1 MANNGGRRSSAPG
14 NNSSLVLGILVG
26 MVVGLAIAGAVAWH
40 LSKRPSAFTSKEQ
53 HEPQETAAPVP
64 AATPQ
69 KPPVAAATPPATAA
83 SGVAN
88 GKQHFT
94 FYEILTDKESPSGK
108 GSGHASSSRTAT
120 PPKDTAK
127 TAASSYFLQAGS
139 FASSDD
145 ANKLKEKLA
154 LLGMESSV
162 QTADVPG
169 KGTYYRVRLG
179 PYHSQDEM
187 SKAKDALKQNGIGDA
202 AQVRAQ

>member
-1 MANNGGRRSSAPG
+1 MANNGGRRSSSAPG
-14 NNSSLVLGILVG
+14 NNSSLILGVLIG
-26 MVVGLAIAGAVAWH
+26 MVVGLAVAGAVAWH
-40 LSKRPSAFTSKEQ
+40 LSKRPSAFTNKEQ
-53 HEPQETAAPVP
+53 HDTQAAPP
-64 AATPQ
+64 LATAPQ
-69 KPPVAAATPPATAA
+69 KPPVAAAPAAA
-83 SGVAN
+83 SGVSN

-94 FYEILTDKESPSGK
+94 FYEILTDKDSSSAK
-108 GSGHASSSRTAT
+108 GSGHPSNGHAATSS
-120 PPKDTAK
+120 KDNAK
-127 TAASSYFLQAGS
+127 PAAASSYFLQAGS

-179 PYHSQDEM
+179 PYHSQDEV
-187 SKAKDALKQNGIGDA
+187 SKAKDALKQNGIVDA